1 LKAAGIGMV
10 FSAGNGGPG
19 AETSES
25 PANNQEAFAVG
36 AVNTSQTIAYFSSR
50 GPTPSVC
57 GVRIYP
63 EVVAPGVSIR
73 TTDLGGGYYNFAVGT
88 SLAAPHV
95 AGAVGLLLSA
105 YPTLDITEIEA
116 ALTEAAQDLG
126 VSGPDNTYGYGLLD
140 VMATFNLIAAN
151 HAPLP
156 PVANNDIFAIPR
168 NAPTVIIDILDMLA
182 NDVAM
187 DAPID
192 AASLVLRPGLS
203 ARGNFVAVNVDN
215 TITYSPDGDGGP
227 DYFWYTVNDTGG
239 LTSNEATVRI
249 NRVRA
254 AEPAPSSFEATVP
267 DGKRIKRR

>member
-1 LKAAGIGMV
+1 
-10 FSAGNGGPG
+10 
-19 AETSES
+19 
-25 PANNQEAFAVG
+25 
-36 AVNTSQTIAYFSSR
+36 
-50 GPTPSVC
+50 
-57 GVRIYP
+57 
-63 EVVAPGVSIR
+63 
-73 TTDLGGGYYNFAVGT
+73 
-88 SLAAPHV
+88 
-95 AGAVGLLLSA
+95 
-105 YPTLDITEIEA
+105 TEIEA

-126 VSGPDNTYGYGLLD
+126 EPGPDNTYGYGLLD

-215 TITYSPDGDGGP
+215 TITYSP
-227 DYFWYTVNDTGG
+227 GG